1 MVFIKNK
8 KVRKFVLLFL
18 FLFSIFGNLL
28 FFFSSILFDFNIR
41 RINQINWRENTLF
54 SDVELFRS
62 SLVKGA
68 KEMLRTGMVDYVPQ
82 NNGTIRENLEF
93 NLKGFADNSPL
104 SFYANGWLLWVC
116 VENANNKDEITEC
129 RELFR
134 EKIQLSSNFSVDQAL
149 FGVSAL
155 RLYEY
160 TQNVEYLMY
169 ADSLYGWL
177 KSHDTNYGIPYNV
190 HSNCNLIDGLGM
202 FNPFFIRYSKV
213 RGCEESYN
221 LALKQIDV
229 FAKYCCDKETG
240 IPSHGFLTERPY
252 LKVGSANWGRGCGWF
267 AMGLLGV
274 DYSDLNEETR
284 KVVDKFDNSVR
295 TLYIENKFFTQFI
308 GQQGDVDLSATLPL
322 IYYLKCKKL
331 ISLNE
336 KDILEYSKYC
346 HDGYMY
352 NSSGDTES
360 LNRYNRY
367 MGGFPLTQAIMAFL
381 CMDRVII

>member
-1 MVFIKNK
+1 MVFENEESASFFNSAWRQF
-8 KVRKFVLLFL
+8 RKRDGYP
-18 FLFSIFGNLL
+18 IG
-28 FFFSSILFDFNIR
+28 I
-41 RINQINWRENTLF
+41 
-54 SDVELFRS
+54 
-62 SLVKGA
+62 
-68 KEMLRTGMVDYVPQ
+68 
-82 NNGTIRENLEF
+82 
-93 NLKGFADNSPL
+93 
-104 SFYANGWLLWVC
+104 
-116 VENANNKDEITEC
+116 
-129 RELFR
+129 
-134 EKIQLSSNFSVDQAL
+134 
-149 FGVSAL
+149 
-155 RLYEY
+155 